1 MDALSEHRDD
11 IACDRVAGSLTR
23 ENVNPSDTRDIVVRT
38 PRATSARS
46 RVLHDREDGVR
57 RGVIRGA

>member
-1 MDALSEHRDD
+1 MDALSEHRND
-11 IACDRVAGSLTR
+11 IACDWAAGLLTR
-23 ENVNPSDTRDIVVRT
+23 EIVNPSDTRDIVART
-38 PRATSARS
+38 PRAMSVRS